1 MTLKISYAGTVRGKR
16 LFTIHEGRDPVFTG
30 TLHEVKRYLLVRT
43 EKIHRRV
50 HAEQTYLATIRTAG

>member
-1 MTLKISYAGTVRGKR
+1 LKITYVGTVRGKR
-16 LFTIHEGRDPVFTG
+16 LFTIYEGREPVFTG

-50 HAEQTYLATIRTAG
+50 KAERLYLAAIRTAS

>member
-1 MTLKISYAGTVRGKR
+1 M
-16 LFTIHEGRDPVFTG
+16 FTG

-50 HAEQTYLATIRTAG
+50 HAEQIYLATIRTAG

>member
-1 MTLKISYAGTVRGKR
+1 MTLKITYSGTVRGKR
-16 LFTIHEGRDPVFTG
+16 LYTIYEGRDPVFTG

-50 HAEQTYLATIRTAG
+50 TAEQAYLVAARTAS

>member
-1 MTLKISYAGTVRGKR
+1 MTLKISYSGTVRGKR
-16 LFTIHEGRDPVFTG
+16 LYTIHEGRDPVFTG

-50 HAEQTYLATIRTAG
+50 QAEQTYLAAIRTAG